1 MGSLPTGSDKL
12 LEIQS
17 GNIYVV
23 IKSKN
28 PHPNLT
34 NPSILQQ
41 ASELRVTGV
50 DVNSVRLFGEEKIA
64 AGNGVVGA
72 SFYSIPT
79 SPLFLSR
86 RITKLSSEAGTE
98 NKYLCGTRITVSEI
112 ESVPSQIL
120 MI

>member
-34 NPSILQQ
+34 NQNILRQP
-41 ASELRVTGV
+41 SELRVNGV
-50 DVNSVRLFGEEKIA
+50 DVNSVRIFGEEKIA
-64 AGNGVVGA
+64 AGNGGIGVP
-72 SFYSIPT
+72 FYSFST
-79 SPLFLSR
+79 SPLFF
-86 RITKLSSEAGTE
+86 
-98 NKYLCGTRITVSEI
+98 
-112 ESVPSQIL
+112 
-120 MI
+120 